1 VSRALSFCE
10 QASVRVADV
19 VIATNESYR
28 AIDMERNGK
37 DGSKVFVVRNG
48 PDLARVRLTE
58 PDRDLRAKGRI
69 VLAYVGAINPQD
81 GVDYLVRSLG
91 HLRHD
96 LKRTDFYCVVIGH
109 GDSLE
114 ESKSLARQLGLDNFV
129 WFTGFIPDDD
139 MVRYLST
146 ADICLDPNPSS
157 PLNDVSTWIKVMEY
171 MALGKPV
178 VSFDLKETRVSAGD
192 AALYVT
198 PNDEVAFA
206 QAIGRLMD
214 DESLR
219 RSMGDAGR
227 RRVMECLSW
236 AVTSENLVE
245 AYRTVLPGS
254 AFEVDAARLSA

>member
-1 VSRALSFCE
+1 
-10 QASVRVADV
+10 
-19 VIATNESYR
+19 
-28 AIDMERNGK
+28 
-37 DGSKVFVVRNG
+37 
-48 PDLARVRLTE
+48 
-58 PDRDLRAKGRI
+58 
-69 VLAYVGAINPQD
+69 
-81 GVDYLVRSLG
+81 
-91 HLRHD
+91 
-96 LKRTDFYCVVIGH
+96 
-109 GDSLE
+109 
-114 ESKSLARQLGLDNFV
+114 
-129 WFTGFIPDDD
+129 
-139 MVRYLST
+139 
-146 ADICLDPNPSS
+146 
-157 PLNDVSTWIKVMEY
+157 

-206 QAIGRLMD
+206 QAICRLMD

-227 RRVMECLSW
+227 RRVTESLSW